1 MHYEYIGVYK
11 HMFNA
16 LKILKNTNVH
26 KVKNNTGDKELDSLK
41 DSVSCYRDLN
51 NNIKALG
58 KEVAVLELSDI
69 QAFWLKI
76 MMDSKAS
83 NKDKLTASKLYA
95 QSLGAFDRR
104 VSSNKSG
111 SAVYSWSSDIVDAD
125 VIKADK
131 VQI

>member
-1 MHYEYIGVYK
+1 
-11 HMFNA
+11 MFNA
-16 LKILKNTNVH
+16 LKILKNTNAH
-26 KVKNNTGDKELDSLK
+26 KAENNTGDKELDSLK
-41 DSVSCYRDLN
+41 DSVKSYRELN

-111 SAVYSWSSDIVDAD
+111 SAVYSWSSDVVDAD
-125 VIKADK
+125 VIKADNG
-131 VQI
+131 